1 MIIQGTTPTVSFTF
15 NDINVNDLTVC
26 YLTMTQGD
34 LVIEKTLEDAEIGE
48 NVLTWRLSQTETLS
62 IDADKTL
69 RLQLRYRIGSMA
81 YASKI
86 FSETAY
92 KVLKE
97 GEI

>member
-15 NDINVNDLTVC
+15 TDIDVNELTVC
-26 YLTMTQGD
+26 YLTMTQD
-34 LVIEKTLEDAEIGE
+34 NLVIEKTLEEAEIGE
-48 NVLTWRLSQTETLS
+48 NVLTWRLTQAETLS
-62 IDADKTL
+62 IDADKQL
-69 RLQLRYRIGSMA
+69 RLQLRYRIGTMA